1 MKILILGY
9 SNLLQKNVLPILNDI
24 TKINSIEIA
33 TNTKYISINKNNK
46 ITKIYSNYDDAIE
59 QTNAKIV
66 YITTMN
72 VYHKKL
78 INKCLIKGLHVI
90 VDKPAFLS
98 NEYDNNVI
106 NLAKSKNLLLSEA
119 IVYPYHRQ
127 IDVIKEIFTN
137 NEDTPRHINA
147 TFTMPGFEIN
157 NFRYNVSNGGG
168 AYNDLASYA
177 LTVGGIFFNSKIIS
191 GTRDIDYDIEKKIDV
206 GFRILLKYENMC
218 TLTGFFSFSTTY
230 LNSAIIL
237 GTNTQ
242 VSIDRI
248 FTIPSDYSNTL
259 FVKNKNGDSAKTIDP
274 DNTFYNYFI
283 NIIEKIEILDFE
295 DEYNKINNL
304 YTSMNL
310 IK

>member
-1 MKILILGY
+1 
-9 SNLLQKNVLPILNDI
+9 
-24 TKINSIEIA
+24 
-33 TNTKYISINKNNK
+33 
-46 ITKIYSNYDDAIE
+46 
-59 QTNAKIV
+59 
-66 YITTMN
+66 
-72 VYHKKL
+72 
-78 INKCLIKGLHVI
+78 
-90 VDKPAFLS
+90 
-98 NEYDNNVI
+98 
-106 NLAKSKNLLLSEA
+106 
-119 IVYPYHRQ
+119 
-127 IDVIKEIFTN
+127 
-137 NEDTPRHINA
+137 
-147 TFTMPGFEIN
+147 
-157 NFRYNVSNGGG
+157 
-168 AYNDLASYA
+168 
-177 LTVGGIFFNSKIIS
+177 
-191 GTRDIDYDIEKKIDV
+191 
-206 GFRILLKYENMC
+206 MC

-242 VSIDRI
+242 VSVDRI